1 MSAGEKPDPV
11 AKAMNDFIRQGGK
24 PDPQIE
30 RLLERLC
37 KSLQAEKEKETDEH
51 KDRS

>member
-1 MSAGEKPDPV
+1 MNDGEPDPV
-11 AKAMNDFIRQGGK
+11 AKVMNTLIRQGGK

-30 RLLERLC
+30 YLLERLS
-37 KSLQAEKEKETDEH
+37 KSLQTEKEKETDEH